1 MTQPPPDSS
10 QPPFDPQFP
19 PAQPPQIPT
28 GPYAAPPPQIPTGP
42 YAAPPPQIPTGP
54 YAAPPRGPY
63 TGVGQPSS
71 KTNTGKIIAI
81 VVAVVVGLT
90 ALSFIIFAG
99 LCFGLISLGG

>member
-1 MTQPPPDSS
+1 
-10 QPPFDPQFP
+10 
-19 PAQPPQIPT
+19 
-28 GPYAAPPPQIPTGP
+28 
-42 YAAPPPQIPTGP
+42 
-54 YAAPPRGPY
+54 
-63 TGVGQPSS
+63 VGQPSS

>member
-1 MTQPPPDSS
+1 MTQPPPDPG
-10 QPPFDPQFP
+10 QAPFDPQFP
-19 PAQPPQIPT
+19 PAVPPQFPTGPYAAPPQLPT
-28 GPYAAPPPQIPTGP
+28 GPYAAPPPAG
-42 YAAPPPQIPTGP
+42 YG
-54 YAAPPRGPY
+54 APPRGPY
-63 TGVGQPSS
+63 PGVGQPPS

>member
-42 YAAPPPQIPTGP
+42 YAAPPAAG
-54 YAAPPRGPY
+54 YGAPPRGPY
-63 TGVGQPSS
+63 PGVGQPPS
-71 KTNTGKIIAI
+71 KTSTGKIIAI

-99 LCFGLISLGG
+99 LCFGMFSLAG